1 MDNTRTLFKS
11 SASGPGGNQ
20 ILLSSANSDRS
31 QPSYVPASA
40 ASVEDHIILTSAC
53 SMDVNNSAGSLTFC
67 QYGNCGGIIVDMSRR
82 GVKVHFDT
90 HHPEVSSPSGDTRT
104 NCEWNS
110 VNPGGA
116 CGSGILKTHVVK
128 HVGDV
133 HLRLDAC
140 VCPVCQHG
148 FSRPDALRRHL
159 NNPNVMCGGHTTSVQ
174 GGYRRVFTSMPVY
187 ISSFYL

>member
-1 MDNTRTLFKS
+1 MNTDGGYRRKIYTQTYRPFHGDSQGESPRGWAVDNTRTLFKS

-31 QPSYVPASA
+31 QP
-40 ASVEDHIILTSAC
+40 

-174 GGYRRVFTSMPVY
+174 G
-187 ISSFYL
+187 